1 MGSRFF
7 EGPHIPKKGFQ
18 KAPGR
23 PKPKSD
29 QFCVSATHK
38 HIGKALFSRALN
50 PEKRPPKGSWLP
62 QAKKVARVISN
73 SHNGKLLLWRAPIPA
88 KRLPKGPWLP
98 RAKKC
103 PVLSANHILGSRIL
117 KGPNSRKK
125 GLQKAPG
132 RRLQPSARQACSIHA
147 PPLWASLGLSGPLWA
162 SASQPAS
169 PPASQPASQ
178 PAREAQRG
186 SERLRVVQRS
196 PERPREAQTR
206 EAQRGPC
213 MYVLQWL
220 NDSRG
225 RLNDS
230 MKQCNKMK

>member
-7 EGPHIPKKGFQ
+7 EGPHIPKKGLQ

-38 HIGKALFSRALN
+38 HIGKALFSRAPN

-73 SHNGKLLLWRAPIPA
+73 SHIGKLLLWRAPIPA

-98 RAKKC
+98 QAKKC

-125 GLQKAPG
+125 ASKRHPG
-132 RRLQPSARQACSIHA
+132 RPREAR
-147 PPLWASLGLSGPLWA
+147 P
-162 SASQPAS
+162 
-169 PPASQPASQ
+169 
-178 PAREAQRG
+178 RKAQRG
-186 SERLRVVQRS
+186 
-196 PERPREAQTR
+196 PERPREV
-206 EAQRGPC
+206 QRGRAWIEQACKRPPKGPWSPQAKKC
-213 MYVLQWL
+213 PVLSATHIFGKPL
-220 NDSRG
+220 F
-225 RLNDS
+225 
-230 MKQCNKMK
+230 